1 LTVLRLFVALLALA
15 ATVVEAKL
23 TVVDDAGIAISLPSP
38 ARRIVSLSPHLT
50 EQLFAIGAGDAIVGT
65 TEFADHPPAALRIPR
80 VARAASVDLERVA
93 ALKPDLIVL
102 WGSGFAPSVAEALQR
117 LGIPVFISEPRAL
130 ADIASSMRRLGV
142 LTGRPDETASV
153 SFAAALDELARRYR
167 GRSSVRVFYQV
178 WDAPLMTLSGRHVI
192 SEAIALC
199 GGRNLFADL
208 LPIAPQ
214 VATEAVI
221 AADPEIIVTAEPAGR
236 ASTALAA
243 WSRFPRMAAV
253 RRGQLVTLDA
263 DRLNR
268 HGPRMPQE
276 IGALCEAIDRARRAG

>member
-1 LTVLRLFVALLALA
+1 VTAWRLIVVLLALA
-15 ATVVEAKL
+15 AAAAQARL
-23 TVVDDAGIAISLPSP
+23 TVTDDAGVAISLPAP

-65 TEFADHPPAALRIPR
+65 TEFADHPPAARSIAR
-80 VARAASVDLERVA
+80 VARAASVDLERIA
-93 ALKPDLIVL
+93 ALQPDLIVL

-142 LTGRPDETASV
+142 LTGQPAETASAEF
-153 SFAAALDELARRYR
+153 SAALETLARTYR
-167 GRSSVRVFYQV
+167 GRSPVRVFYQV

-199 GGRNLFADL
+199 GGKNVFADL

-221 AADPEIIVTAEPAGR
+221 AADPELIATAEPGGR
-236 ASTALAA
+236 PSAALAA
-243 WSRFPRMAAV
+243 WSRFPRLAAV

-263 DRLNR
+263 DRINR

-276 IGALCEAIDRARRAG
+276 IGALCEAIDSARRTR